1 MSDLEQI
8 VNLGSARDMG
18 FANTGAVDAGICLNL
33 HIIFNH
39 RRPGLDNFVP
49 AAGVILGKA
58 KTIAA
63 NDYAILQNDVITNAA
78 VLSHNGVRMSK
89 EVIANARATID
100 HDVCQQYC
108 VLADA
113 NIFVHYCIGADV
125 RAFADFGGR
134 VDHSVGMH
142 SRRVLWWLIKQL
154 DCLRERQVRILASE
168 HWGWADSE
176 V

>member
-1 MSDLEQI
+1 MSDLDQI
-8 VNLGSARDMG
+8 VDLGSARDMG
-18 FANTGAVDAGICLNL
+18 FTNTSAVNASVGLNF
-33 HIIFNH
+33 HVIFDH

-49 AAGVILGKA
+49 AAGVILGET

-113 NIFVHYCIGADV
+113 NIFVDHCIGTDV
-125 RAFADFGGR
+125 RTFPNLG
-134 VDHSVGMH
+134 
-142 SRRVLWWLIKQL
+142 
-154 DCLRERQVRILASE
+154 
-168 HWGWADSE
+168 
-176 V
+176 